1 MSGEAELADRLE
13 SIDSRLARLEGGFF
27 GDTAIGHHGFVP
39 RIEKIE
45 GMAVE
50 AEGIHRQIER
60 HAEIKANEVREDAR
74 KARAQ
79 LAGTLAAIQSE
90 WRRFKATAVGIG
102 IGSGIVSAGS
112 VFGILELLG
121 RG

>member
-1 MSGEAELADRLE
+1 MAGEGELYDRLE
-13 SIDSRLARLEGGFF
+13 SIDSRLARLESGFF
-27 GDTAIGHHGFVP
+27 GDTAIGHHGFVG
-39 RIEKIE
+39 RLEKIE

-50 AEGIHRQIER
+50 AEGIHRSIER

-74 KARAQ
+74 KARA
-79 LAGTLAAIQSE
+79 AIHENLEEIRTE
-90 WRRFKATAVGIG
+90 WRRFKAMAVGIG